1 MHYIG
6 RFAPSPTGPLHF
18 GSLLAALASYADARA
33 NQGHWL
39 VRIEDLDPPREQ
51 PGASQEIL
59 STLERF
65 GFEWDGEVRFQS
77 QRRPAYREALQQLL
91 EHRQAYYCNCSRK
104 RLQERTGSNRY
115 DGYCL
120 VNPPDNADDCAIRAH
135 CEAGEIGFDDSIQGA
150 QRYRLDDSSGD
161 FVIRRRDGFFAYQL
175 AVVVDDADQ
184 GVSHIVRGSDLLD
197 ETPRQIQL
205 QRYLGLAT
213 PRYRHI
219 PVAAAPDGQKL
230 SKQTHAAPLDDTRPQ
245 PALLLALEFLGQ
257 QPDTALRDGTPGE
270 LLRWA
275 VDHWQ
280 PDRIPPMLSLPAP
293 LD

>member
-33 NQGHWL
+33 NQGLWL

-51 PGASQEIL
+51 PGASQQIL
-59 STLERF
+59 ATLESF

-77 QRRPAYREALQQLL
+77 RRLAAYRNALQRLL
-91 EHRQAYYCNCSRK
+91 DNRQAYYCSCSRK
-104 RLQERTGSNRY
+104 RLQQRTGGSRY

-135 CEAGEIGFDDSIQGA
+135 CEAGEIVFDDSIQGPR
-150 QRYRLDDSSGD
+150 RYRLSDSSGD

-184 GVSHIVRGSDLLD
+184 GITHIVRGSDLLD

-205 QRYLGLAT
+205 QRYLGLPR
-213 PRYRHI
+213 PRYSHI

-230 SKQTHAAPLDDTRPQ
+230 SKQTRAAPLDDSRPQ
-245 PALLLALEFLGQ
+245 PALMLALDFLGQ
-257 QPDTALRDGTPGE
+257 QPDAALRDSTPGE
-270 LLRWA
+270 LLQWA

-280 PDRIPPMLSLPAP
+280 PHRVPPMLSQPAP